1 MALPSVGGGRQL
13 GDGNLNEAT
22 IGSAPAPIALSTGN
36 FTLTAEQFTNG
47 LILGSPGTG
56 ASAYTLPT
64 GAVLDNLLT
73 NAKVGSSFDVV
84 VLNVDGS
91 GSGVITMTTSAGW
104 TLVGLMTVVATA
116 GTAQAF
122 RARRT
127 GDGTWVLYR
136 IG

>member
-22 IGSAPAPIALSTGN
+22 IGSAPAPITLSTGN
-36 FTLTAEQFTNG
+36 FTLTAEQLTNG

-84 VLNVDGS
+84 VLPVDGS
-91 GSGVITMTTSAGW
+91 SSGVITMTTSTGW